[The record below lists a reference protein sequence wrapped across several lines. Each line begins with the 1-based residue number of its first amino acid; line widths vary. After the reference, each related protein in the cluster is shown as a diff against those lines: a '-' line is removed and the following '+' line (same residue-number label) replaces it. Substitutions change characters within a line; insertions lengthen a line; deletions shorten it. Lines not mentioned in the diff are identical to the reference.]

1 MGRNQQVGKET
12 EGRDGN
18 VEDGNEDQ
26 RRVLT
31 VFLTTGF
38 CFKGSVFLGSY
49 HSSVFY
55 LLTFL
60 TFCVWAVLLRS

>member
-31 VFLTTGF
+31 VFLTAGF
-38 CFKGSVFLGSY
+38 WFKGSECSC
-49 HSSVFY
+49 HSSGFV
-55 LLTFL
+55 
-60 TFCVWAVLLRS
+60 